1 MYQFAKSKGPAGLS
15 ILEGTEA
22 WNLFKMLYSWNI
34 NTGWSAITKGISKM
48 KKSELEGYYD
58 KLLSI
63 DVLKTSTA
71 SDMEKFIRKELHD
84 LKKLASDSGLDI
96 EDLMKVDWEQWLG
109 LYEIPS
115 EYLNEARWLSPAEK
129 VKTLIDILKEQEAV
143 SPRQKEEEYAS
154 NNVFSIADWEYVVR
168 NAGTKRSFNY

>member
-1 MYQFAKSKGPAGLS
+1 MYRFAKSKGPAGLS

-22 WNLFKMLYSWNI
+22 WNLFKMLYSWNL
-34 NTGWSAITKGISKM
+34 NTGWSAITKGVSKL
-48 KKSELEGYYD
+48 KKAELEDYYD

-63 DVLKTSTA
+63 DIMKTSTA
-71 SDMEKFIRKELHD
+71 SDMEKFIKKELHD
-84 LKKLASDSGLDI
+84 LKKLASESGLDI
-96 EDLMKVDWEQWLG
+96 EDLMKVDWEQWVG

-129 VKTLIDILKEQEAV
+129 VKTLIDVLKSQEAV

-154 NNVFSIADWEYVVR
+154 KNIFSIADWEYVVNNVGVKR
-168 NAGTKRSFNY
+168 GTYY

>member
-1 MYQFAKSKGPAGLS
+1 MYQFAKSKGSAGLS

-22 WNLFKMLYSWNI
+22 WNLFKMLYSWNLT
-34 NTGWSAITKGISKM
+34 TGWSAITKGISKM
-48 KKSELEGYYD
+48 KKAELEDYYD

-63 DVLKTSTA
+63 DIMKTSTA
-71 SDMEKFIRKELHD
+71 TEMEKFIKKELHD
-84 LKKLASDSGLDI
+84 LKKLASENGLDI
-96 EDLMKVDWEQWLG
+96 EDLVKVDWEQWLG

-129 VKTLIDILKEQEAV
+129 VSTLIEILKNQEAV

-154 NNVFSIADWEYVVR
+154 NNVFSIADWEYVVK
-168 NAGTKRSFNY
+168 NAGTKRGTYY

>member
-1 MYQFAKSKGPAGLS
+1 MFQFAKSKGPAGLS

-48 KKSELEGYYD
+48 KKAELEGYYD

-63 DVLKTSTA
+63 DIMKNSTA
-71 SDMEKFIRKELHD
+71 TEMEKFIKKEIHD
-84 LKKLASDSGLDI
+84 LKKLAKESGLDI
-96 EDLMKVDWEQWLG
+96 EDLMKVDWEQWVG

-129 VKTLIDILKEQEAV
+129 ISTLVGILKEQENV
-143 SPRQKEEEYAS
+143 SPRQREEEYAS
-154 NNVFSIADWEYVVR
+154 DNIFSIADWEYVANHAKIVS
-168 NAGTKRSFNY
+168 GGLY